1 MIIPIYLC
9 FTAAGED
16 HIKGH
21 RAGAKVA
28 VLQATKS
35 DAVEVEERDRSL
47 GEPPSLPAQPSLLSM
62 TTAA

>member
-1 MIIPIYLC
+1 M
-9 FTAAGED
+9 AADGD
-16 HIKGH
+16 YMKGH

-47 GEPPSLPAQPSLLSM
+47 GERPSLPR
-62 TTAA
+62 

>member
-1 MIIPIYLC
+1 M
-9 FTAAGED
+9 
-16 HIKGH
+16 KGH

-47 GEPPSLPAQPSLLSM
+47 GERPSLPR
-62 TTAA
+62 